1 MTSEANAPRP
11 PEQQG
16 RQAPGVPASAPVLLC
31 RVVDD
36 LLPSLKDTELRLLLV
51 VLRQTLLR
59 NKRFDWLASRQLKER
74 TGRASEAV
82 SAAIDALVTR
92 GLLEVRN
99 EQGRLLSTPQQRRR
113 EQGRLFFR
121 LGPALLGVAPVAS
134 VASEDRLMDTAR
146 DVFDFPKTT
155 GSTYKENCRL
165 RKPNTQVPPAPVA
178 GTPEL
183 SAAQRARIEQEK
195 ERIRQRL
202 AALGQRAGSRRS
214 G

>member
-1 MTSEANAPRP
+1 MTREANAARP
-11 PEQQG
+11 FEQWRG
-16 RQAPGVPASAPVLLC
+16 EEPGARASALVLLC
-31 RVVDD
+31 RLVDD
-36 LLPSLKDTELRLLLV
+36 LLPGLKDTELRLLLV

-59 NKRFDWLASRQLKER
+59 GKRFDWLASRQLKER

-99 EQGRLLSTPQQRRR
+99 GQGRLLSTPRERRR

-121 LGPALLGVAPVAS
+121 LGPALLGV
-134 VASEDRLMDTAR
+134 TR

-155 GSTYKENCRL
+155 GSTYNENCCL
-165 RKPNTQVPPAPVA
+165 RKPNTQVPLAPVP
-178 GTPEL
+178 GSSEL

-195 ERIRQRL
+195 ARIRQRL
-202 AALGQRAGSRRS
+202 AALGQRAGWRRS
-214 G
+214 D